1 MGLRFVLFTNLTVS
15 QCMKS
20 LHERL
25 DAKPTKSRPA
35 LDGWIEKK
43 GRFSVTITTP
53 VVGRFK
59 RTTRLNAEAARESG
73 MTVIRGY
80 VSDGVSPRWQRVLFG
95 VLVVATILMVLSNQ
109 ILLAV
114 AVLVL
119 GAAMYIPM
127 MGDYKNSDLLLI
139 EVEKAFKA
147 SPYPP
152 KTKTK

>member
-1 MGLRFVLFTNLTVS
+1 MRFVLFTNLTVS

-20 LHERL
+20 LHERM
-25 DAKPTKSRPA
+25 DAKPTKTRPE
-35 LDGWIEKK
+35 LQGWIEKG
-43 GRFSVTITTP
+43 GRFSVAVTTT
-53 VVGRFK
+53 VIGRFR
-59 RTTRLNAEAARESG
+59 RTTRLNATAARESG

-80 VSDGVSPRWQRVLFG
+80 VSDGVSPRWQRILFA
-95 VLVVATILMVLSNQ
+95 VLVVATVLMVLSNQ
-109 ILLAV
+109 ILLAA

-152 KTKTK
+152 KSKKK

>member
-1 MGLRFVLFTNLTVS
+1 VRFVLFTNLTVS

-20 LHERL
+20 LHERM
-25 DAKPTKSRPA
+25 DAKPTKTRPE
-35 LDGWIEKK
+35 LQGWIEKG
-43 GRFSVTITTP
+43 GRFSVAVTTT
-53 VVGRFK
+53 VIGRFR
-59 RTTRLNAEAARESG
+59 RTTRLNATAARESG

-80 VSDGVSPRWQRVLFG
+80 VSDGVSPRWQRILFA
-95 VLVVATILMVLSNQ
+95 VLVVATVLMVLSNQ
-109 ILLAV
+109 ILLAA

-152 KTKTK
+152 KSKKK

>member
-1 MGLRFVLFTNLTVS
+1 VRFVLFTNLTVS

-20 LHERL
+20 LHERM
-25 DAKPTKSRPA
+25 DAKPTKTRPE
-35 LDGWIEKK
+35 LQGWIEKG
-43 GRFSVTITTP
+43 GRFSVAVTTT
-53 VVGRFK
+53 VIGRFR
-59 RTTRLNAEAARESG
+59 RTTRLNATAARESG

-80 VSDGVSPRWQRVLFG
+80 VSDGVSPRWQRILFAVLF
-95 VLVVATILMVLSNQ
+95 VATVLMVLSNQ
-109 ILLAV
+109 ILLAA

-152 KTKTK
+152 KSKKK